1 MGQSL
6 SSLNSVDKVDIFLVS
21 EVTGALISLEVD
33 DEDDFLGVEET

>member
-21 EVTGALISLEVD
+21 EGTGTLNSLEVD